1 MINLK
6 GFFQKISEAMGK
18 EINFIPFVE
27 FVDNMLC
34 VVRRHTG
41 ISACFFAILEIN
53 LLTFKKK
60 TYCNLCNFA
69 EILLKFC
76 LVFSS
81 L

>member
-41 ISACFFAILEIN
+41 ISACFVAILKIN
-53 LLTFKKK
+53 LLTFNKK
-60 TYCNLCNFA
+60 TYCNL
-69 EILLKFC
+69 
-76 LVFSS
+76 
-81 L
+81 